1 MNKTLLFLSFI
12 FFSTEIVAQQV
23 AEKISIV
30 AQVPSQMK
38 KNQSIELKV
47 SIKNTLLKEGT
58 GNITLELF
66 DTKKNT
72 SVDGWFYNIYPFQY
86 FTGTPGDIFFT
97 NFPFTIP
104 GNFIGKI
111 RIAITAKCGNTKDS
125 VSRYILIK

>member
-1 MNKTLLFLSFI
+1 MNKTLLFLLFI
-12 FFSTEIVAQQV
+12 FFSAEIIAQQD

-30 AQVPSQMK
+30 AQVPAQMK

-47 SIKNTLLKEGT
+47 AIKNTLLKEGT

-86 FTGTPGDIFFT
+86 FTGTPSEVFST
-97 NFPFTIP
+97 KFPFAIP
-104 GNFIGKI
+104 GNFTGKI

-125 VSRYILIK
+125 LSRYILIK

>member
-1 MNKTLLFLSFI
+1 MNKTLFFLTLLFFA
-12 FFSTEIVAQQV
+12 TDIVAQNP

-38 KNQSIELKV
+38 KNQSIELVV

-86 FTGTPGDIFFT
+86 FTGTPGEIFST
-97 NFPFTIP
+97 KFPFTIP
-104 GNFIGKI
+104 GNFSGKI
-111 RIAITAKCGNTKDS
+111 RIAITAQCGNTKDS
-125 VSRYILIK
+125 VSRYMLIK